1 MPGLPVPYQNQLAP
15 SSSALSSS
23 SAWERLRFL
32 SSELRMTLHLLVSEN
47 TPRPGVASPELIQIL
62 MTHLGEVAHLRR
74 TGQLGDGGAKS
85 EPDWRD
91 YRTTLEDLN
100 HILPK
105 LEQQLRDDR
114 TRLGLEQDRLSQAS
128 AWTTTTKLT
137 R

>member
-1 MPGLPVPYQNQLAP
+1 MPDQLAP
-15 SSSALSSS
+15 ASSEVSSG
-23 SAWERLRFL
+23 WERLRFI
-32 SSELRMTLHLLVSEN
+32 SSELRMTLHLLVSED
-47 TPRPGVASPELIQIL
+47 PLRPGVASPELIRVL
-62 MTHLGEVAHLRR
+62 MTYLEEVTRLRR
-74 TGQLGDGGAKS
+74 TGQLGDSSAKS